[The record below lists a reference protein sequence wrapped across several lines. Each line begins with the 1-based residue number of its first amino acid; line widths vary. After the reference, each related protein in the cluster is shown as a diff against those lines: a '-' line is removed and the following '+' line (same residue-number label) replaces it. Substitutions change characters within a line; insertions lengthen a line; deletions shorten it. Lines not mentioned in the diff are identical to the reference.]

1 MSTNA
6 ILANTIE
13 TITVNLVDACALVG
27 HVAETRVFPANLS
40 IEQVREA
47 IGLVAKRLGDSL
59 AWKAKIAAAREVLAE
74 QIDSM
79 AKANAAR
86 RKAEAAARAEEAQ
99 KRLRMVA
106 EGREARH
113 RHNLERQARK
123 RARSSQDHAATML
136 AKASG
141 TRGGPVVNHGKG
153 KKH

>member
-1 MSTNA
+1 MNSTNA
-6 ILANTIE
+6 V
-13 TITVNLVDACALVG
+13 VNFDLTEACDLVSQIAVTG
-27 HVAETRVFPANLS
+27 SFPADHS
-40 IEQVREA
+40 IEEVRGA
-47 IGLVAKRLGDSL
+47 IGRVATRLGDNL
-59 AWKAKIAAAREVLAE
+59 AWKTKVTLARVVLAE
-74 QIDSM
+74 EIDSM

-141 TRGGPVVNHGKG
+141 TRGGPAVNHGKG

>member
-99 KRLRMVA
+99 KRLKEAA
-106 EGREARH
+106 EKHEADRKF
-113 RHNLERQARK
+113 RHNRNLRHQQNKLARAERN
-123 RARSSQDHAATML
+123 RAE
-136 AKASG
+136 AKGFGAG
-141 TRGGPVVNHGKG
+141 TKQGGGKG